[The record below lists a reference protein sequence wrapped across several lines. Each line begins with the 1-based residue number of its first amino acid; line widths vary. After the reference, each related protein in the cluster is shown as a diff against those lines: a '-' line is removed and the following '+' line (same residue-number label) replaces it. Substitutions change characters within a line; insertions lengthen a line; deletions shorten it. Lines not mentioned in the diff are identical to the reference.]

1 MVKLRKWRGF
11 ACRIRICE
19 KEQVKHPEKAAN
31 LLRFG
36 RGRRD
41 IPDEEGTESSNIHAP
56 RRSSCKPYEHRSR
69 TGIRLASVF
78 EPESSIAAGE

>member
-1 MVKLRKWRGF
+1 MRRGLKGKSPTASAWLRI
-11 ACRIRICE
+11 A
-19 KEQVKHPEKAAN
+19 
-31 LLRFG
+31 
-36 RGRRD
+36 GRRD